1 MLIYLL
7 LLLIITITLIS
18 YILVKK
24 DIFAPPVVFSGTF
37 IVSIIIA
44 IPNMSLWAF
53 DIGIRTFMVLFMGVL
68 SVCIGFFVIY
78 FFKIKTTYKLENAFL
93 NTNAILYIKN
103 YKLIIFFLFQILT
116 LFLFYKEFSIIA
128 ANMGG
133 GDSLAEKIFL
143 FRMNTAS
150 DNIEGSISTLV
161 SNFMFINTVSVY
173 FFSYCFWYEYL
184 KKNSIRI
191 KYLLL
196 FIVPILISLLQ
207 GGRGGFVNLLLG
219 FIIIMY
225 ILWLI
230 NNNWKK
236 MISVKQFLIIL
247 SMLVLFLILF
257 SSVGLLILGRDN
269 QFEQSSSILGNI
281 FRQISVY
288 IAAPLKLLDMYM
300 YTDYG
305 TEDTVWGL
313 STFRSI
319 YKFLGKIFDNNSW
332 LVPSGFGEEMRS
344 DNGESFGNVYTMFRP
359 YVQDFD
365 YIGLI
370 VLGIL
375 VGIIVGYIYFL
386 IKYKQNNSIININ
399 IVIYSVLLSCLIQGF
414 FSDVFYRTIFS
425 TYFLKFVLYFKIIE
439 WIFLSNKINK
449 NHFRN

>member
-18 YILVKK
+18 YILVKR

-37 IVSIIIA
+37 VVSIIIA

-53 DIGIRTFMVLFMGVL
+53 DMGNRTFTVLLIGIM
-68 SVCIGFFVIY
+68 SVCVGFFIIY
-78 FFKIKTTYKLENAFL
+78 FFKIKTTYKLKTTFL
-93 NTNAILYIKN
+93 NVNSILYVKN
-103 YKLIIFFLFQILT
+103 YKLIVFFLFQILT
-116 LFLFYKEFSIIA
+116 LFLFYREFSIIA
-128 ANMGG
+128 TNMGA

-143 FRMNTAS
+143 FRMNTAN
-150 DNIEGSISTLV
+150 DNIEGNISTLV
-161 SNFMFINTVSVY
+161 SNFMFVNTVSVY
-173 FFSYCFWYEYL
+173 FFSYCFWYEYFS
-184 KKNSIRI
+184 KNIVKI

-196 FIVPILISLLQ
+196 FIVPIVISLLQ

-236 MISVKQFLIIL
+236 MISIKQFSVIL
-247 SMLVLFLILF
+247 SMLILFLILF

-269 QFEQSSSILGNI
+269 QLEQSSSMLSNI
-281 FRQISVY
+281 FRQISIY

-305 TEDTVWGL
+305 IEDTIWGL
-313 STFRSI
+313 STFRSV
-319 YKFLGKIFDNNSW
+319 YKFFGKIFNNNNW
-332 LVPSGFGEEMRS
+332 IVPPGFGEEMRI
-344 DNGESFGNVYTMFRP
+344 DNGQSFGNVYTMFRP

-365 YIGLI
+365 YVGLI
-370 VLGIL
+370 IL
-375 VGIIVGYIYFL
+375 SIFIGVIVGYVYFL
-386 IKYKQNNSIININ
+386 IKYKQNNNIININ
-399 IVIYSVLLSCLIQGF
+399 IVIYSILLSCLIQGF

-439 WIFLSNKINK
+439 WIFLSKKINK
-449 NHFRN
+449 DYFRD